1 MTLVNSRS
9 VGFFV
14 ARKFDDRHVTCQ
26 NAGGY
31 PRILYA
37 VVCYYFSII
46 IINIIVKNYLFLL
59 IKAPSVILWSDIIS
73 IGHFFPVRQ
82 TDCIDCIIL
91 YVLLEWPKIDNA
103 PRQVFFNSEQRKQS
117 AWT

>member
-14 ARKFDDRHVTCQ
+14 ARKFDDCHVTCQ
-26 NAGGY
+26 NEGGY

-46 IINIIVKNYLFLL
+46 IINIIVN
-59 IKAPSVILWSDIIS
+59 
-73 IGHFFPVRQ
+73 
-82 TDCIDCIIL
+82 
-91 YVLLEWPKIDNA
+91 
-103 PRQVFFNSEQRKQS
+103 
-117 AWT
+117 

>member
-46 IINIIVKNYLFLL
+46 IINIIVNYQSIGAIIII
-59 IKAPSVILWSDIIS
+59 IKHLVCEILKDIVRTRIFAMCAIIS
-73 IGHFFPVRQ
+73 RSCYNL
-82 TDCIDCIIL
+82 D
-91 YVLLEWPKIDNA
+91 
-103 PRQVFFNSEQRKQS
+103 
-117 AWT
+117 

>member
-46 IINIIVKNYLFLL
+46 IINIIVNQ
-59 IKAPSVILWSDIIS
+59 S
-73 IGHFFPVRQ
+73 IGA
-82 TDCIDCIIL
+82 IIIIIKHL
-91 YVLLEWPKIDNA
+91 VCEIRYCPYKSFRHVCNYIKVML
-103 PRQVFFNSEQRKQS
+103 
-117 AWT
+117 